1 MLSHIEIEIL
11 RILGSVKQPMT
22 VKRMQLSGAAAST
35 AAKMQKLLEHTLVT
49 VEETEE
55 GTFYTITERGY
66 GIVKQ
71 YASQSRKFK

>member
-1 MLSHIEIEIL
+1 MLTKFEIQIL
-11 RILGSVKQPMT
+11 QILGSVKQPMT
-22 VKRMQLSGAAAST
+22 VKRMLHYCDAT

>member
-1 MLSHIEIEIL
+1 MLTKFEIEIL
-11 RILGSVKQPMT
+11 RVLASIKQPMT
-22 VKRMQLSGAAAST
+22 IKRMLHYCDAT
-35 AAKMQKLLEHTLVT
+35 AAKMQKLLEHTLVS

-66 GIVKQ
+66 GIVKA

>member
-22 VKRMQLSGAAAST
+22 VKRMLHYCDAT

-66 GIVKQ
+66 GIVKA

>member
-1 MLSHIEIEIL
+1 MLTKFEIQIL
-11 RILGSVKQPMT
+11 QVLGSVKQPMT
-22 VKRMQLSGAAAST
+22 VKRMLHYCDAT

-66 GIVKQ
+66 GIVKA